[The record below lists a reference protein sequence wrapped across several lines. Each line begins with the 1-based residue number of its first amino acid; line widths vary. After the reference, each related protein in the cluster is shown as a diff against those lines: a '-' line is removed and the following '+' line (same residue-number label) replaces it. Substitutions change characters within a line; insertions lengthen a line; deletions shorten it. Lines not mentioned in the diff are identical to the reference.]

1 MAAGMRNVKKRTNM
15 KGIARKWMISSVGV
29 IFLILVALI
38 AILSFTVRGSIYS
51 GIQATLDGRSSE
63 LTNVF
68 SDYGRS
74 SSSDF
79 SAAARSYVE
88 NFPEK
93 ESMELMV
100 FNSVG
105 RILTTSAGF
114 APDATHRMPG

>member
-1 MAAGMRNVKKRTNM
+1 MAAGTRNVKKRTNM

-68 SDYGRS
+68 SDYTLR
-74 SSSDF
+74 
-79 SAAARSYVE
+79 
-88 NFPEK
+88 
-93 ESMELMV
+93 
-100 FNSVG
+100 
-105 RILTTSAGF
+105 
-114 APDATHRMPG
+114 